1 MEILAR
7 EQWRIERIRKAV
19 AIAAKVIDVD
29 DAQLAALVHEIDDIQ
44 GLLVVRWRHPMT
56 DTQTRAFR
64 LAWELCGESQ
74 ERTQHVV
81 SW

>member
-1 MEILAR
+1 MEITAR

-19 AIAAKVIDVD
+19 GIAGSILDMD
-29 DAQLAALVHEIDDIQ
+29 DAQLASLIREIDDIQ
-44 GLLVVRWRHPMT
+44 GLLVVRWLHPMT
-56 DTQTRAFR
+56 STQIRAFGV
-64 LAWELCGESQ
+64 AWELCGESQ